1 MSNMPIMG
9 HLVMGYP
16 SLEQS
21 YQNART
27 YAKAGFEILE
37 LQIPFSHPTA
47 DGTVITQANRIA
59 TEENH
64 VTIEDCFKLIK
75 QLKDEFPQQE
85 IVIMT
90 YLNKVYHYGIDNFI
104 EQSNQLGVKNL
115 IIPDLPFDDVIA
127 KKINASNKVKV
138 IPVIAA
144 NIPNDRLEKAIDQDP
159 DHFYIMSEFKITG
172 QGFGLH
178 ENITS
183 RIEFIKSKSKAKIG
197 IGFGISTKE
206 HVNTITSIADYAII
220 GSALINADN
229 EGKLQEKVYSYI

>member
-64 VTIEDCFKLIK
+64 VSIEDCSSGLFKTQVFKTVLAIS
-75 QLKDEFPQQE
+75 
-85 IVIMT
+85 
-90 YLNKVYHYGIDNFI
+90 
-104 EQSNQLGVKNL
+104 EQSNISFDLL
-115 IIPDLPFDDVIA
+115 IINFVLFLEVLG
-127 KKINASNKVKV
+127 KK
-138 IPVIAA
+138 
-144 NIPNDRLEKAIDQDP
+144 
-159 DHFYIMSEFKITG
+159 MKI
-172 QGFGLH
+172 
-178 ENITS
+178 
-183 RIEFIKSKSKAKIG
+183 
-197 IGFGISTKE
+197 
-206 HVNTITSIADYAII
+206 
-220 GSALINADN
+220 
-229 EGKLQEKVYSYI
+229 